1 MSQPVYKHYDQSK
14 LDAQYNLR
22 VRHPDF
28 QEHFDWFD
36 RESAATREEM
46 ECRAD
51 VAYGDT
57 AQQTLDVFPAAAPNS
72 PVQVFI
78 HGGYWQGGDKSSF
91 SFPARSFVPAGGAF
105 VSINYELAP
114 NAGMDQIVGQCQRA
128 MAWCHANAASFNG
141 DVERIFISGHS
152 AGGHLTAMM
161 AGTDWTA
168 VDGMPEKPIQGGSA
182 ISGLFDLEP
191 VRLCY
196 LNEVLGMDAPT
207 ARRNSPLLNIP
218 KKGIPLI
225 AAVGGAETDEFRR
238 QNGMLATAWRAR
250 GFPCEEV
257 TLPNLNH
264 FEIMRELNDPDSRLS
279 QAIRGQMGL

>member
-1 MSQPVYKHYDQSK
+1 
-14 LDAQYNLR
+14 
-22 VRHPDF
+22 
-28 QEHFDWFD
+28 
-36 RESAATREEM
+36 
-46 ECRAD
+46 
-51 VAYGDT
+51 
-57 AQQTLDVFPAAAPNS
+57 
-72 PVQVFI
+72 
-78 HGGYWQGGDKSSF
+78 
-91 SFPARSFVPAGGAF
+91 
-105 VSINYELAP
+105 
-114 NAGMDQIVGQCQRA
+114 
-128 MAWCHANAASFNG
+128 
-141 DVERIFISGHS
+141 VERIFISGHS

-168 VDGMPEKPIQGGSA
+168 VDGMPEKPIQGGCA

>member
-1 MSQPVYKHYDQSK
+1 MEQPVYKHYDQPM
-14 LDAQYNLR
+14 LDSQYNLR

-46 ECRAD
+46 ECRLD

-78 HGGYWQGGDKSSF
+78 HGGYWQAMDKSSF
-91 SFPARSFVPAGGAF
+91 SFPARSFVPAGAAF
-105 VSINYELAP
+105 VSINYGLAP
-114 NAGMDQIVGQCQRA
+114 NAGMDEIVEQCRRA

-141 DVERIFISGHS
+141 DVERMYISGHS
-152 AGGHLTAMM
+152 AGGHLIAMM
-161 AGTDWTA
+161 VCTDWA
-168 VDGMPEKPIQGGSA
+168 AFDGMPENPIKGGCA

-196 LNEVLGMDAPT
+196 LNEVLAMDAPT

-218 KKGIPLI
+218 KKGIPFI

-250 GFPCEEV
+250 GFPCEEMRV
-257 TLPNLNH
+257 PNLNH
-264 FEIMRELNDPDSRLS
+264 FEIMRELNDPGSRLS
-279 QAIRGQMGL
+279 QAILGQMGL

>member
-1 MSQPVYKHYDQSK
+1 MEQPVYKHYDQPM
-14 LDAQYNLR
+14 LDSQYNLR

-28 QEHFDWFD
+28 QDHFDWFD
-36 RESAATREEM
+36 RESAGAREEM
-46 ECRAD
+46 ECRLD

-57 AQQTLDVFPAAAPNS
+57 AQQTLDVFPAAAPGS
-72 PVQVFI
+72 PMQVFI
-78 HGGYWQGGDKSSF
+78 HGGYWQAMDKASF
-91 SFPARSFVPAGGAF
+91 SFPARAFVPAGAAF

-114 NAGMDQIVGQCQRA
+114 NAGMDEIVGQCRRA

-141 DVERIFISGHS
+141 DAERMHISGHS
-152 AGGHLTAMM
+152 AGGHLIAMM
-161 AGTDWTA
+161 AGADWAA
-168 VDGMPEKPIQGGSA
+168 VEGMPEAPFKGGCA

-196 LNEVLGMDAPT
+196 LNEVLGMDEST

-218 KKGIPLI
+218 RKGIPFI

-250 GFPCEEV
+250 GFPCEEMRI
-257 TLPNLNH
+257 PHLNH
-264 FEIMRELNDPDSRLS
+264 FTIMRELNTPDSRLS